1 MITAIIAAAGA
12 GKRMGGGTN
21 KVFLSLAGTPII
33 ALSCATLAACGEV
46 DELVI
51 AAAPDELEEV
61 TALLQTHDPGIPWQ
75 VVAGGKER
83 QFSIANAL
91 AAVKLESDI
100 ILVHDAARPLV
111 QPQEVRAVI
120 AAAKDYQAA
129 GLAVPVKDTIKTV
142 DGDMFAVS
150 TPPRETLWA
159 IQTPQAFVAD
169 LLRRAYKQ
177 AQADGFLGTDDAS
190 LVERLGI
197 KVKLVTGTY
206 RNLKMTTPDDLVI
219 GEALLA
225 AGCTSS
231 AEKGGRC
238 MRIGTGYDVHR
249 LVEGRKLILGGVE
262 VPHLLGLDGH
272 SDADV
277 LLHAIKDAL
286 LGAAALGDIGRHFPD
301 TNPEYK
307 GVSSLLLLK
316 RVRELIA
323 DKGYRVHNIDA
334 TIIAEKPRLAPYIA
348 QMNQNIADVLEI
360 GLDQVNVKA
369 TTTEGL
375 GFTGRREGIAAQAV
389 AAIASYS

>member
-12 GKRMGGGTN
+12 GKRMGSGTN

-33 ALSCATLAACGEV
+33 TMSCAVLAACGEV

-61 TALLQTHDPGIPWQ
+61 TELLQTHDPGIPWQ
-75 VVAGGKER
+75 VVAGGRER

-91 AAVKLESDI
+91 AAVNLESDI

-120 AAAKDYQAA
+120 AAAKEHQAA
-129 GLAVPVKDTIKTV
+129 GLAVPVKDTIKAV
-142 DGDMFAVS
+142 DIDQFAVA

-159 IQTPQAFVAD
+159 IQTPQAFAAD

-197 KVKLVTGTY
+197 KVKLVTGSY
-206 RNLKMTTPDDLVI
+206 RNLKMTTPDDLVT

-231 AEKGGRC
+231 VEKGGSRL
-238 MRIGTGYDVHR
+238 RIGTGYDVHR

-262 VPHLLGLDGH
+262 VPHTLGLDGH

-301 TNPEYK
+301 TKLEYK
-307 GVSSLLLLK
+307 GVSSVLLLK

-323 DKGYRVHNIDA
+323 EKGYRVHNVDA
-334 TIIAEKPRLAPYIA
+334 TIIAEKPKLAPYIA
-348 QMNQNIADVLEI
+348 LMNQNIADALAI
-360 GLDQVNVKA
+360 SLDQVNVKA

-389 AAIASYS
+389 ATITSYS